1 MTHILAAP
9 DPSSI
14 LHISH
19 FEISQS
25 PIPFSL
31 RRPRACVHPSIP
43 SALSIIGLYYRTNPP
58 TRRPHNT
65 VLASVGLLSQ
75 RYHPFFLLISQ
86 FHAPQTYKT
95 IICGRLHVHIHFFSH
110 INIHTRHIIHVIY
123 FIVYS
128 FHVYNPFI
136 ITTSRRRIRL
146 QVIIYFIINH
156 LHIPWSNS
164 QTTHYL
170 QTIPSAFQHT
180 YISFIRRFHLWYI
193 NHQITTSHC

>member
-43 SALSIIGLYYRTNPP
+43 SALSIIGLYYRTDPP

-75 RYHPFFLLISQ
+75 RYHPFFLRISQ

-95 IICGRLHVHIHFFSH
+95 IMRSPTRRVLQSYTFLLPHKYTHSSY
-110 INIHTRHIIHVIY
+110 HTRHIFY
-123 FIVYS
+123 CLFIS
-128 FHVYNPFI
+128 CI
-136 ITTSRRRIRL
+136 
-146 QVIIYFIINH
+146 
-156 LHIPWSNS
+156 
-164 QTTHYL
+164 
-170 QTIPSAFQHT
+170 
-180 YISFIRRFHLWYI
+180 
-193 NHQITTSHC
+193 